1 MLDNNKTLH
10 FRAFPTKTLDSI
22 FHKSSKTL
30 FLAKKS
36 YRQFFFIRNTK
47 SKSVNITVFEKIKNL
62 KFIIQC
68 LKVSGDPQNIFK
80 KMS

>member
-1 MLDNNKTLH
+1 MLDNNKALH

-30 FLAKKS
+30 FLAKS
-36 YRQFFFIRNTK
+36 YRQFFFIRSTK

-62 KFIIQC
+62 KIMRKY
-68 LKVSGDPQNIFK
+68 LKVSGDPKNILK
-80 KMS
+80 SES